1 MFSDPKNWKM
11 IGKQNY
17 EVCFFWANLMWIACQ
32 RLWWS
37 RLALLSSFGKL
48 QFPSTHTLSFKQY
61 ITEHNQMTLCVIQ
74 KPKKNNIRTINNY
87 NCMKP
92 ILIRVSF
99 RWHAFI
105 MWSAFSADSIYSKHF
120 SINLYLHS
128 MATSRWANWLIKVE
142 YKKLTTMENSEQKNT
157 KPRPKQ
163 KIKILE
169 LARENFA
176 AIGISPILVDQ
187 PYSFNRKILFG
198 FLILTSSF
206 ICNLM
211 YIIRGAKTFA
221 EYTQSIYM
229 FSVPALLTLVW
240 LAILRNVTNLIN
252 FTNGLE
258 NLANTSK

>member
-1 MFSDPKNWKM
+1 
-11 IGKQNY
+11 
-17 EVCFFWANLMWIACQ
+17 
-32 RLWWS
+32 
-37 RLALLSSFGKL
+37 
-48 QFPSTHTLSFKQY
+48 
-61 ITEHNQMTLCVIQ
+61 
-74 KPKKNNIRTINNY
+74 
-87 NCMKP
+87 MKP
-92 ILIRVSF
+92 ILIKVSF

-105 MWSAFSADSIYSKHF
+105 MWSDFSADSIYSKHF

-176 AIGISPILVDQ
+176 AIGRIWEFRPILVDQ

-206 ICNLM
+206 ICNWM
-211 YIIRGAKTFA
+211 YIIRGAKTSA

-229 FSVPALLTLVW
+229 FSVAALLTLVW
-240 LAILRNVTNLIN
+240 LAILWNVTNLIN
-252 FTNGLE
+252 FTYGLE
-258 NLANTSK
+258 NLAKTSK